1 LDAGQETVY
10 SATEAAGAI
19 EALAKAGVSTADILN
34 GGLSGALNLAASD
47 NIAVA
52 EAAEIA
58 ASAMTQFGLAGEDVE
73 HVADLLAAGAGKAQ
87 GGVADLGQALNQA
100 GLVSSQFG
108 LSIEEAVGTL
118 TAFASAGMVGSDAGT
133 SFRTMLLR
141 LAN

>member
-1 LDAGQETVY
+1 
-10 SATEAAGAI
+10 
-19 EALAKAGVSTADILN
+19 
-34 GGLSGALNLAASD
+34 
-47 NIAVA
+47 

-141 LAN
+141 LANPSNEAAAEMERLG